1 MDKKVSQRIFSRT
14 NKAYIGFGANLPC
27 AKRAP
32 ADTIIDAKSTL
43 IAKGVRVLRFSR
55 LWQSP
60 AWPDPREP
68 AYVNAVAEVVTTLPP
83 FMLLRTLRSIER
95 QFGRR
100 RSYRNAPRTLD
111 LDLLSYENLCLRTLH
126 LTLPHPGIESR
137 AFVLL
142 PLRDVAP
149 NWRLPGKGKALDML
163 MGTLSEESMNTVLPL
178 NDDKMCKQLYSRRC

>member
-1 MDKKVSQRIFSRT
+1 MDKKVGQQIFLGV
-14 NKAYIGFGANLPC
+14 NKAYIGFGANLPY

-32 ADTIIDAKSTL
+32 ADTIKGAKSAL

-60 AWPDPREP
+60 AWPDPTEP
-68 AYVNAVAEVVTTLPP
+68 TYVNAVAQVVTTLPP
-83 FMLLRTLRSIER
+83 FALLRTLRGIER

-100 RSYRNAPRTLD
+100 RSFRNAPRTLD
-111 LDLLSYENLCLRTLH
+111 LDLLSYETLCLRTLH

-142 PLRDVAP
+142 PMRDVAP
-149 NWRLPGKGKALDML
+149 NWRLPGRDKALDRL
-163 MGTLSEESMNTVLPL
+163 VRSLSEESRDAVSPL
-178 NDDKMCKQLYSRRC
+178 NDEKMCKQLYSRRY